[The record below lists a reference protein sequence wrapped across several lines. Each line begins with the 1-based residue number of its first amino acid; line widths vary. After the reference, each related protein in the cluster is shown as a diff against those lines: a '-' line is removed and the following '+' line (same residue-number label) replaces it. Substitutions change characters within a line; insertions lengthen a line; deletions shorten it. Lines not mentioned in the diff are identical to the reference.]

1 MPNATFALLTAV
13 SLVCG
18 AITVAAEPAAEPA
31 TFTYDSAG
39 RRDPFSPLVRDG
51 KLVSTMPGATG
62 DGSTPTLYG
71 ILWDPGGNSIALIND
86 LEAKVGDT
94 VSGYMVKEIRQ
105 DAVVLDGGGELK
117 TLRIEFPT
125 AAPKAS
131 PDATRG
137 GGTR

>member
-1 MPNATFALLTAV
+1 MPNAKFALLTALG
-13 SLVCG
+13 LVCG
-18 AITVAAEPAAEPA
+18 AMSAAAEPAAEPA
-31 TFTYDSAG
+31 TFAYDSAG
-39 RRDPFSPLVRDG
+39 RRDPFMPLVREG

-71 ILWDPGGNSIALIND
+71 ILWDAGGNSIALIND

-94 VSGYMVKEIRQ
+94 VSGYVVKEIRQ

-117 TLRIEFPT
+117 TLRIEFP
-125 AAPKAS
+125 AASKAG

-137 GGTR
+137 GETQ